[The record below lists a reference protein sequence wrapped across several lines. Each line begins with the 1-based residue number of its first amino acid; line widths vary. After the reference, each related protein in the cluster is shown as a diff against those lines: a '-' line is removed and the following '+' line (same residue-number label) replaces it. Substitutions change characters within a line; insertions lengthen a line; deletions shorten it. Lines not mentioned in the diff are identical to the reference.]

1 MKRFFKKIW
10 NGVKSLYNKL
20 VDKTR
25 DLVPVAVNI
34 VEGVKTVVDSPV
46 DDIVAELLKK
56 AIPGVKDDIIIEK
69 VHGIIIKQVPV
80 ILSRLLMIDS
90 IANIKDP
97 NQQLQ
102 AIVKQLRVASDEQ
115 KNVAYHGLATL
126 IIEKLSDGKLTWGES
141 AMIAEYY
148 YQNFTKPQKQLKNGK
163 I

>member
-1 MKRFFKKIW
+1 MKKFFSKIW
-10 NGVKSLYNKL
+10 NGVKRLYDKL

-25 DLVPVAVNI
+25 ELVPVAINI

-56 AIPGVKDDIIIEK
+56 AIPGVKDDIVIDK
-69 VHGIIIKQVPV
+69 VHGIIIKQVPI

-102 AIVKQLRVASDEQ
+102 AIVKQLRVSSDEQ

-126 IIEKLSDGKLTWGES
+126 VLEQLSDGKLTWGEA
-141 AMIAEYY
+141 AMISEYY
-148 YQNFTKPQKQLKNGK
+148 YQNFTKPKKLK
-163 I
+163 